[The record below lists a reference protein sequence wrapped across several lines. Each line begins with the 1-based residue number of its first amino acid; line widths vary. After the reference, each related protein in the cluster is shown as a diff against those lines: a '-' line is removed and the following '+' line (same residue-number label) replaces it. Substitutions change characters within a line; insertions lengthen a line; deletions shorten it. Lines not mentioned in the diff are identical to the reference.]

1 MTSSDSSVAPAAVIA
16 ESPSVISLHEARKPQ
31 PRARR
36 GSSHMGIDEVSS
48 FDKRV
53 LVTEE
58 QKAKTRVTE
67 EQKANSIECSVVH
80 MYETRKAES
89 VAQIP

>member
-1 MTSSDSSVAPAAVIA
+1 
-16 ESPSVISLHEARKPQ
+16 
-31 PRARR
+31 
-36 GSSHMGIDEVSS
+36 MGIDRV

-58 QKAKTRVTE
+58 LKAKTRVTE
-67 EQKANSIECSVVH
+67 EQKANSIECSVVL
-80 MYETRKAES
+80 MYENRKS